1 MTTEQHD
8 DDLDADLGQA
18 EPYRDGR
25 VHVMA
30 EKCSTCVFRPGNPMS
45 LRPGQLKDLT
55 DHVQE
60 TGVPFSCH
68 QTLPYAGAEHIAF
81 YGGAALCAGAVANYA
96 AGSPQMQLALAMD
109 VVTYV
114 DPAPAH
120 VGKLAPPDAVG
131 AVGAAEQQARADHES
146 GACRDSEWSCSYC
159 EAEAATTAC
168 EWFAW
173 CERDAA
179 GVVVHPILGEVPTCQ
194 ICADRLDLDLDPRP

>member
-8 DDLDADLGQA
+8 DDLDADLGQP

-114 DPAPAH
+114 DPAPPE
-120 VGKLAPPDAVG
+120 VGKMAPP
-131 AVGAAEQQARADHES
+131 
-146 GACRDSEWSCSYC
+146 
-159 EAEAATTAC
+159 TC
-168 EWFAW
+168 EWFAG
-173 CERDAA
+173 CDRPAA
-179 GVVVHPILGEVPTCQ
+179 GVVAHRVLGNVAVCQ
-194 ICADRLDLDLDPRP
+194 RCADRHDLDLKPARTS

>member
-1 MTTEQHD
+1 MTTD
-8 DDLDADLGQA
+8 DVAADLETPA

-68 QTLPYAGAEHIAF
+68 QTLPYAGAEHVAF

-96 AGSPQMQLALAMD
+96 ADSPQMQLAIAMD
-109 VVTYV
+109 VVTHV
-114 DPAPAH
+114 DPAPAE
-120 VGKLAPPDAVG
+120 VGKLALAP
-131 AVGAAEQQARADHES
+131 
-146 GACRDSEWSCSYC
+146 
-159 EAEAATTAC
+159 TAC
-168 EWFAW
+168 EWFAM
-173 CERDAA
+173 CGRPAA
-179 GVVVHPILGEVPTCQ
+179 GVVAHPILGDVPTCQ
-194 ICADRLDLDLDPRP
+194 TCADKHDLDLVPRS

>member
-8 DDLDADLGQA
+8 DDLDADLAQA

-120 VGKLAPPDAVG
+120 VGKLAPAPV
-131 AVGAAEQQARADHES
+131 EH
-146 GACRDSEWSCSYC
+146 
-159 EAEAATTAC
+159 TTAC